1 MASITYDEAAHLL
14 RRMGFGGSPDEIDDI
29 ASRGREG
36 AVDYLLNYEQI
47 DNSAMDNLLRS
58 SFDFAD
64 PSDFPRFN
72 RGELQRWWFTRMTYT
87 RRPFEEK
94 MTLFWHNHFATSASK
109 TGDLFIYNQNL
120 TLRSHALDVFDSLL
134 LRVAQDPA
142 MLLWLDGITNVRGN
156 PNENF
161 ARELQELFTMGIRDA
176 VTGEANYTEADV
188 KEIARAFTGWKFF
201 HPRNDANPFNY
212 QFFVNDPEHD
222 NTTKTIY
229 SGTEWARTGNLD
241 GSDVIGIIS
250 ARPATA
256 RYLVKKLFDF
266 FVYPVGS
273 STADT
278 ATIDKFAAVYVSR
291 KHSIKELVRS
301 LFTSDEFFSE
311 RARFALVKTP
321 VEIIVSSIRMLG
333 ARYNPGTSAAEGVS
347 DNTLAAVSIFLG
359 QDLFNP
365 PDVAGWKLNL
375 GWINTST
382 LLNRFTYADLLVI
395 NRPRDLS
402 APGLWLSHEQVR
414 SLAKKNS
421 KKTVRRLLSILGP
434 IEVAGDIIATLRTY
448 LESDD
453 NGNAIGFALD
463 DLTVDKKVRGLI
475 HLIMCLSEF
484 QLN

>member
-14 RRMGFGGSPDEIDDI
+14 RRMGFGGSPDEVDDV

-36 AVDYLLNYEQI
+36 AVDSLINYEQV
-47 DNSAMDNLLRS
+47 DNRAMDDLLRS
-58 SFDFAD
+58 SFDFSN
-64 PSDFPRFN
+64 PFDFTRFN

-120 TLRSHALDVFDSLL
+120 TLRSYGLDQFDNLL

-142 MLLWLDGITNVRGN
+142 MLLWLDGVTNVRGN

-161 ARELQELFTMGIRDA
+161 ARELQELFTMGITDV
-176 VTGEANYTEADV
+176 VTGEANYTEQDV

-201 HPRNDANPFNY
+201 HPRNDPNPFSY
-212 QFFVNDPEHD
+212 QFVVNDPEHD
-222 NTTKTIY
+222 NTIKTIY
-229 SGTEWARTGNLD
+229 SGTQWARTGNLD
-241 GSDVIGIIS
+241 GADVIGVIS
-250 ARPATA
+250 ARRATA

-266 FVYPVGS
+266 FVYPVS
-273 STADT
+273 SSAADK
-278 ATIDKFAAVYVSR
+278 ATIEKFADVYVSR
-291 KHSIKELVRS
+291 NHSIKELVRAI
-301 LFTSDEFFSE
+301 FTSDEFFSQ
-311 RARFALVKTP
+311 RALFALVKSP
-321 VEIIVSSIRMLG
+321 VEIIVDPIRMLG
-333 ARYNPGTSAAEGVS
+333 ARYNPGTSAREGAS
-347 DNTLAAVSIFLG
+347 NNILAAFSIFLG
-359 QDLFNP
+359 QELFNP
-365 PDVAGWKLNL
+365 PDVSGWKLNL

-395 NRPRDLS
+395 NRPRDLN
-402 APGLWLSHEQVR
+402 APGLWLSHEQLR
-414 SLAKKNS
+414 SFAKKNS
-421 KKTVRRLLSILGP
+421 KKTVKKLLSILGP
-434 IEVAGDIIATLRTY
+434 LDVGSEMIATLRTY

-453 NGNAIGFALD
+453 QGNPIGFVID
-463 DLTVDKKVRGLI
+463 DQTLDKKVRGLI